1 MRTEYVAPL
10 ISIVGAVVLAIL
22 SFLLKRLLH
31 RIDGIDTNVTALD
44 AMTSARIHNL
54 DQTTQARIA
63 GVEQVS
69 DAKIRECQLAH
80 TNREDGL
87 MRMIVE
93 NATEADRKYATVR
106 EMLNVQERLLA
117 IDNNVRAVLAA
128 MERLLVHGGK

>member
-1 MRTEYVAPL
+1 MNPEYIAPL
-10 ISIVGAVVLAIL
+10 ISVIGAVVLAIL

-31 RIDGIDTNVTALD
+31 RIDGIDTNAAALD
-44 AMTSARIHNL
+44 AMTGARIHNL
-54 DQTTQARIA
+54 DQATQARIA
-63 GVEQVS
+63 GVEQVA

-93 NATEADRKYATVR
+93 NANEADRKYATVR

-128 MERLLVHGGK
+128 MERLLLHSGK